1 METAQALKTLDNTC
15 SRCSLSEICLCSGL
29 GEKELARLDQ
39 LLRYRKKA
47 RRGEHL
53 FRAGDTLHSLFAIH
67 SGFFKTYLL
76 YADGRQQV
84 TGFQMCGEIVGM
96 DAISQD
102 EHTCYAIALE
112 DSEVCEIPFARLE
125 KLAREMPALQRHFH
139 RLMSREI
146 VRDQGVILL
155 LGAMRAEERVA
166 ALLLN
171 LSQRYLARGYSAAE
185 FRLRMTRKEIGSY
198 LGLKIETVSRI
209 FTKLQA
215 DGLIS
220 VRNKTV
226 TLKNIAAL
234 RRLLG
239 EEERVKS
246 RAGNVYQV
254 NF

>member
-1 METAQALKTLDNTC
+1 L
-15 SRCSLSEICLCSGL
+15 
-29 GEKELARLDQ
+29 
-39 LLRYRKKA
+39 
-47 RRGEHL
+47 
-53 FRAGDTLHSLFAIH
+53 
-67 SGFFKTYLL
+67 
-76 YADGRQQV
+76 V
-84 TGFQMCGEIVGM
+84 T
-96 DAISQD
+96 
-102 EHTCYAIALE
+102 
-112 DSEVCEIPFARLE
+112 
-125 KLAREMPALQRHFH
+125 
-139 RLMSREI
+139 
-146 VRDQGVILL
+146 
-155 LGAMRAEERVA
+155 
-166 ALLLN
+166 LLLN
-171 LSQRYLARGYSAAE
+171 LSRRYLARGYSAAE